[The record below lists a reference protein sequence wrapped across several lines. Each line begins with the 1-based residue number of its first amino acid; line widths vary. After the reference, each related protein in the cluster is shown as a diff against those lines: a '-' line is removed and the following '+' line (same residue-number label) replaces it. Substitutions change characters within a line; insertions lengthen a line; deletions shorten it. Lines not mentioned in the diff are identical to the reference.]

1 MSETAKEIFYLLSF
15 SVGSGF
21 LLSKTVFSLM
31 KIWQDDQW
39 LEKGRSRR
47 FRP

>member
-21 LLSKTVFSLM
+21 LLSKTLFALYRT
-31 KIWQDDQW
+31 WQEDGW
-39 LEKGRSRR
+39 LEKGRGRR
-47 FRP
+47 CKP

>member
-21 LLSKTVFSLM
+21 LLSKTLFALYRTL
-31 KIWQDDQW
+31 QDDSW
-39 LEKGRSRR
+39 LEKGRGRR
-47 FRP
+47 CKP